1 LPRSSCQPAS
11 DAGFRI
17 SEGQRATLRE
27 AECNRLQPFSY
38 SRSRAIPL
46 AAEPHYGA
54 DVSRPAKVVAAL
66 ILVGA
71 VGLAIAGY
79 FAASGSDEAYW
90 APLVPVFVLIYAALA
105 VGVVAGLDYAI
116 RWGIQRHRARLARP
130 S

>member
-1 LPRSSCQPAS
+1 M
-11 DAGFRI
+11 
-17 SEGQRATLRE
+17 RAM
-27 AECNRLQPFSY
+27 
-38 SRSRAIPL
+38 PL

-54 DVSRPAKVVAAL
+54 DVSRPAIVVAAL

-116 RWGIQRHRARLARP
+116 RWGIQKHRARLARP